1 MILGT
6 FYPDAFLSGRY
17 TGDFL
22 TGHCY
27 EHYDNAVAKIVR
39 SVTGARNNPF
49 NTKGWNVKLN

>member
-49 NTKGWNVKLN
+49 NTKGWNE